1 VKTFNPVL
9 STVDISGS
17 PRPMILIENRAELKI
32 RVGSQPMGENH
43 HPTLA
48 EASENMSPEQFKI
61 VKLMLQT

>member
-17 PRPMILIENRAELKI
+17 HRPILIENRAELKI

-48 EASENMSPEQFKI
+48 EPSENMSPEQFKI